1 MSRIGFLDSE
11 TNLKAKQALSVTGQL
26 GGDVDA
32 LAAFSGE
39 TLPASVSSLAD
50 QHWLTEE
57 DIAIFLAVLAPWNNN
72 VSEYENMSGNTR
84 ICIKICIQ
92 ELNMYSK
99 IEFSRIAIR
108 TLMSRSENMQFLK
121 STNSCTL
128 PFH

>member
-1 MSRIGFLDSE
+1 MSKRVSGTAHRPSALSHHVMSRIGLLDSE

-50 QHWLTEE
+50 QHWLTEG

-84 ICIKICIQ
+84 ICIKICI
-92 ELNMYSK
+92 
-99 IEFSRIAIR
+99 
-108 TLMSRSENMQFLK
+108 
-121 STNSCTL
+121 
-128 PFH
+128 